1 MSQLKRKI
9 VCSVTAIIGIVTGGA
24 LYSTADTS
32 PPTEAPQMVA
42 QVNVS
47 DYPPPIGEVVI
58 HGEKVGVLFVSQ
70 RALEVIGNA
79 EGCRRTPYKCPA
91 GLLTDGIG
99 NTHGEIGKPK
109 TNEQIAKDWV
119 LNIID
124 AQHCLASVTPIETL
138 AQGQRDAMVSFIFNT
153 GCTTFKKNRDG
164 TQTRIA
170 KYATAGNLSSACN
183 ELKFWVYAAGV
194 KLKGLIERRRVET
207 NMCLAV

>member
-24 LYSTADTS
+24 LYSTADIT
-32 PPTEAPQMVA
+32 PPNEAPQMVA
-42 QVNVS
+42 QVSAS

-138 AQGQRDAMVSFIFNT
+138 AQGQRDAFVSFIFNT
-153 GCTTFKKNRDG
+153 GCTRFKRNRDRSS
-164 TQTRIA
+164 TRIA
-170 KYATAGNLSSACN
+170 AYIKAGHYVNACH
-183 ELKFWVYAAGV
+183 ELKYWRKGGGVVLAGLV
-194 KLKGLIERRRVET
+194 TRRRTET